1 MMEILITAKN
11 SDLTKYL
18 SNKIKEK
25 EYIIT
30 TPSKE
35 ELNVSDRESVEK
47 YFQDKKFDA
56 VINCAGSLY
65 SSTIVESEPDKW
77 INDINTNLIG
87 TYLINIFALLKNRDC
102 QIINISSTAAFNA
115 YNDWSSYCASKAGV
129 LKISQAL
136 YKDSYN
142 VITLCPGAIQTKLRD
157 GLTIENPNVMTV
169 EEGCQPIIDALMGS
183 YPNGSIVFYRKN
195 EFKFIE
201 SF

>member
-1 MMEILITAKN
+1 MEILITAKN

-25 EYIIT
+25 ENIIT

-87 TYLINIFALLKNRDC
+87 TYLINKFALLKNRDC

>member
-1 MMEILITAKN
+1 MEILITAKN

-25 EYIIT
+25 KHIIT

-47 YFQDKKFDA
+47 YFRDKKFDT

-87 TYLINIFALLKNRDC
+87 TYLINKFTLLKNRNC

-136 YKDSYN
+136 YKDNYN

-157 GLTIENPNVMTV
+157 GLTIENPNIMTI
-169 EEGCQPIIDALMGS
+169 EEGCQPIINAFMGN

-195 EFKFIE
+195 EFKIIKE
-201 SF
+201 Y

>member
-1 MMEILITAKN
+1 MEILITAKN

-25 EYIIT
+25 EHIIT
-30 TPSKE
+30 TPSKK

-87 TYLINIFALLKNRDC
+87 TYLINKFALLKNRDC

>member
-1 MMEILITAKN
+1 MEILITAKN

-25 EYIIT
+25 EHIIT

-87 TYLINIFALLKNRDC
+87 TYLINKFALLKNRDC